1 MRSEFF
7 YLAAAAFFLTDS
19 LHAQSEE
26 TVSMMIDVVAWGD
39 DIGGLSFKSGEK
51 KGGDIIARAFRYSEP
66 IRYNG
71 PRVLEI
77 HKSGDGGLAPPPRMS
92 EEDKEHELI
101 PLPAVEIEKA
111 GGATALPVPERLAQL
126 RKENPTLVSLVRL
139 PPTARRVTILLAPAA
154 EGTFYGYVIEDDP
167 AKLPLGKLRVH
178 NLSPHTIAM
187 QFGNGK
193 QKEMAS
199 RETMLVDAPE
209 RATPCTS
216 SHTRK
221 VRSGRFRKATS
232 SLSRKTSSPSS
243 SSCAARTSF
252 SFPPTEPRAAF
263 SNSSTCGANLL
274 PTLPRLL
281 RYIDDACRSTRQSMP
296 PRSFFPSPSIRPSHP

>member
-1 MRSEFF
+1 
-7 YLAAAAFFLTDS
+7 
-19 LHAQSEE
+19 
-26 TVSMMIDVVAWGD
+26 MMIDVVAWGD

-209 RATPCTS
+209 GYAVYKLAYKEGEEWKIQESNILPVPQDEQSQLIVLRSKNQFFLSSDGTPGGFLQLVNLR
-216 SHTRK
+216 RK
-221 VRSGRFRKATS
+221 PVADAAKA
-232 SLSRKTSSPSS
+232 P
-243 SSCAARTSF
+243 
-252 SFPPTEPRAAF
+252 
-263 SNSSTCGANLL
+263 
-274 PTLPRLL
+274 
-281 RYIDDACRSTRQSMP
+281 
-296 PRSFFPSPSIRPSHP
+296 